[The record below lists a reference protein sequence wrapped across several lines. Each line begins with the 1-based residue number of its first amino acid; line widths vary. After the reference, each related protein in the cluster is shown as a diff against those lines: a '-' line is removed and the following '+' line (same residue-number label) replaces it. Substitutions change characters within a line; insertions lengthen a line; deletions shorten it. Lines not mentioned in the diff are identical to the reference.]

1 MALQN
6 VYDSRLGG
14 VMISD
19 LAIGPKVRWFKP
31 GQGDGFLR
39 TVEVRDTPFFG
50 EEVKRSVPCRKI
62 FRHIKNYFEV

>member
-14 VMISD
+14 VMVSD

-39 TVEVRDTPFFG
+39 TIEVRDTPFFG
-50 EEVKRSVPCRKI
+50 EEVKRSKAKSTFFSI
-62 FRHIKNYFEV
+62 FSCFDTR